1 MRVFLPPPVRG
12 LLSPNGLVAAEIGA
26 VDSILSRG
34 DALVEETWLD
44 GGVAPPSVSKWVSK
58 SVSKWVEPPGSAA
71 SALLIAA
78 ARPSGIASRGTSTL
92 SSKPLVETREEG
104 GSAYGND
111 RLERLCVALSI
122 PSPRGR
128 RRHRLR
134 NDPFSDRLGG
144 QRPIGGSRLGRTLL
158 PEAGCHSR
166 QLTVPANWR
175 RRRLGGTTGTAS
187 NARCDVAAPNSRFLW
202 GHVQGGRLLE
212 VALLLC
218 LARRSR
224 EVSPHRQHRKSS
236 NSATP
241 LTLGDLDRISAASCL
256 N

>member
-26 VDSILSRG
+26 VDGILSRG

-44 GGVAPPSVSKWVSK
+44 GGVALR
-58 SVSKWVEPPGSAA
+58 VEPPGSAA

-78 ARPSGIASRGTSTL
+78 ARPSGTCSSIASRGTSTL
-92 SSKPLVETREEG
+92 SPKPRASPPVETRGEG

-166 QLTVPANWR
+166 QLAVPANWR
-175 RRRLGGTTGTAS
+175 RRRLGGTAS

-218 LARRSR
+218 LARRIR

-236 NSATP
+236 ISATP